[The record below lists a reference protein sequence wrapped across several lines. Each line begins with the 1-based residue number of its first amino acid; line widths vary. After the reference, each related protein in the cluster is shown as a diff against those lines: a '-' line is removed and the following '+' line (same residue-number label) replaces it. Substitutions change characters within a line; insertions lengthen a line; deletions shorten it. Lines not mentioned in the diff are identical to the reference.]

1 MLKTIIVQGHTQSGK
16 STLLNVLINK
26 GSQSFGANQ
35 RVQFVWCINRSKVFV
50 SPLILL
56 FVEVPEFRDI
66 QRDTKTVKS
75 VKLTLAST
83 TELVDA
89 LFVVQSLAEF
99 GIDLEGQFSRAKA
112 MYGSVVLKSIIVV
125 ITKSDITPPEDVDW
139 KIREIDM
146 LCRAYSI
153 PWVMW
158 TNNSEAGNMRIDQV
172 DALRTALG
180 VIRPF
185 EIGGNT
191 AEPRTASHGYPKEVW
206 GLPQQ
211 VEFSFNPMY
220 QPHPIQSIPA
230 SEMQDQYT
238 VEESKQES
246 VETTA
251 ELNTTVPYSPP
262 QIDTV
267 QQAGKRPIQRGGI
280 DCPYKLR
287 KLQDGNVVKRAGEK
301 EDGSGREAHSVYG
314 RAPS

>member
-1 MLKTIIVQGHTQSGK
+1 MAINKMLKTVIVQGHTQSGK

-26 GSQSFGANQ
+26 GSQSFGADQ

-50 SPLILL
+50 STLILL
-56 FVEVPEFRDI
+56 FVEVPAFRDI
-66 QRDTKTVKS
+66 QRDTKTAKS

-89 LFVVQSLAEF
+89 LFVVQSLAES

-125 ITKSDITPPEDVDW
+125 ITKSDITPPEDADW

-158 TNNSEAGNMRIDQV
+158 TNNSEAGNMLIDQV

-185 EIGGNT
+185 EIGGNA

-211 VEFSFNPMY
+211 IEFSFNPMY
-220 QPHPIQSIPA
+220 QPHPIQSLPA
-230 SEMQDQYT
+230 SEMQDQNYLYT

-267 QQAGKRPIQRGGI
+267 QQAGKRPIQREGI
-280 DCPYKLR
+280 DCPYKFR
-287 KLQDGNVVKRAGEK
+287 KLQDRNVVKRAGEK
-301 EDGSGREAHSVYG
+301 ED
-314 RAPS
+314 